1 MATYTVK
8 WSGSI
13 GAGTSYGT
21 VTCKTGKFTLPA
33 GQKFKR
39 FKATKSGGALTL
51 SVGNLSWGEWTTD
64 KSKFAWSDG
73 KACTLKV
80 YNTGANVAVTL
91 TVTFETEDLPK
102 RAVTCA
108 VSGGGTLT
116 ANVSTAYNGQTVTLT
131 PKANT
136 GWYFGSY
143 SSSPAVSFSGNTF
156 VMPNSAI
163 TVTAKFVQSGY
174 AVTVNS
180 EDTEMGT
187 VSDSGTYTYGSTAN
201 LIATPKPGYKFTGW
215 TTTGGTIADASA
227 ATTTLTVPA
236 SAVTVTAH
244 FERSQ
249 SLVGYYNGE
258 AFEDCSVRYY
268 DGTDWQDCEVYY
280 YDGTDWNHCSN
291 L

>member
-13 GAGTSYGT
+13 GAGTSYGI

-39 FKATKSGGALTL
+39 FKATKSGGSLTL
-51 SVGNLSWGEWTTD
+51 SVSNLSWGEWTTD
-64 KSKFAWSDG
+64 KSKFSWSDG

-80 YNTGANVAVTL
+80 YNTGANASVTL

-108 VSGGGTLT
+108 VSGSGTLSASPT
-116 ANVSTAYNGQTVTLT
+116 TAYNGQTVTLT

-136 GWYFGSY
+136 GWSFGSY
-143 SSSPAVSFSGNTF
+143 SSSPSVSFSGNTF
-156 VMPNSAI
+156 SMPDSAI
-163 TVTAKFVQSGY
+163 TVTARFVQSGY
-174 AVTVNS
+174 VVWVNS
-180 EDTEMGT
+180 EDTEKGT
-187 VSDSGTYTYGSTAN
+187 VSGSGIYTSGSTVT

-215 TTTGGTIADASA
+215 TTTGGTLADATA
-227 ATTTLTVPA
+227 AETTLTVPA
-236 SAVTVTAH
+236 STTSVVAH
-244 FERSQ
+244 FEKSQ

-258 AFEDCSVRYY
+258 AFENCSVNYY
-268 DGTDWQDCEVYY
+268 DGESWQPCEVYY

>member
-8 WSGSI
+8 WSGTI
-13 GAGTSYGT
+13 GNKTYGEVT
-21 VTCKTGKFTLPA
+21 VKTGKFTLPA

-39 FKATKSGGALTL
+39 MKATKSGGALVL
-51 SVGNLSWGEWTTD
+51 SVTNLSWGDWTTD
-64 KSKFAWSDG
+64 KSKFSWSDG
-73 KACTLKV
+73 KAATLKV
-80 YNTGANVAVTL
+80 YNTSTSAASVTL

-108 VSGGGTLT
+108 VSGGGTLSASPT
-116 ANVSTAYNGQTVTLT
+116 TAYKGQTVTLT

-136 GWYFGSY
+136 RWAFGSY
-143 SSSPAVSFSGNTF
+143 SSSPSVSFSGNTF
-156 VMPNSAI
+156 AMPDSAI

-174 AVTVNS
+174 FVWVNS
-180 EDTEMGT
+180 EDEEKGT
-187 VSDSGTYTYGSTAN
+187 VSGGGIYTYGSTAN

-215 TTTGGTIADASA
+215 TTTGGTIADATA
-227 ATTTLTVPA
+227 AETTLTVPA
-236 SAVTVTAH
+236 STTAVMAH

-258 AFEDCSVRYY
+258 AFEDCSVSYY

>member
-8 WSGSI
+8 WSGTI
-13 GAGTSYGT
+13 GNKTYGEVT
-21 VTCKTGKFTLPA
+21 VKTGKFTLPA

-39 FKATKSGGALTL
+39 MKATKSGGALVL
-51 SVGNLSWGEWTTD
+51 SVTNLSWGDWTTD
-64 KSKFAWSDG
+64 KSKFSWSDG
-73 KACTLKV
+73 KAATLKV
-80 YNTGANVAVTL
+80 YNTSTSNASVTL

-108 VSGGGTLT
+108 VSGGGTLSASPT
-116 ANVSTAYNGQTVTLT
+116 TAYNGQTVTLT
-131 PKANT
+131 PKAST
-136 GWYFGSY
+136 GWYLGSY
-143 SSSPAVSFSGNTF
+143 SSSPSVSFSGNTF

-187 VSDSGTYTYGSTAN
+187 VSGGGTYTSGSSATI
-201 LIATPKPGYKFTGW
+201 IATPKPGYKFTGW
-215 TTTGGTIADASA
+215 TTTGGTLADASA

-258 AFEDCSVRYY
+258 AFEDCSVSYY
-268 DGTDWQDCEVYY
+268 DGEGWQDCEVYY
-280 YDGTDWNHCSN
+280 FDGTDWNHCSN